1 MFKITTSFSPIRMIA
16 GQKDAVMLHVFI
28 KNLAE
33 NSKMASVYLKIPY
46 SLGFDKVGLVRDTR
60 KRIGTIKAGT
70 EKDIIIPIYGK
81 PTIVEGEY
89 PISIKVEMHGERFDK
104 KEQEYSAETKLR
116 VIRQ

>member
-16 GQKDAVMLHVFI
+16 GQKDPVMLHVFI

-33 NSKMASVYLKIPY
+33 NSKMASIYLKIPY

-60 KRIGTIKAGT
+60 KRIGVIQAGT

-81 PTIVEGEY
+81 PTITEGEY
-89 PISIKVEMHGERFDK
+89 PISLKIDMHSERFDK
-104 KEQEYSAETKLR
+104 KEQEYSSETKLR
-116 VIRQ
+116 VINQ